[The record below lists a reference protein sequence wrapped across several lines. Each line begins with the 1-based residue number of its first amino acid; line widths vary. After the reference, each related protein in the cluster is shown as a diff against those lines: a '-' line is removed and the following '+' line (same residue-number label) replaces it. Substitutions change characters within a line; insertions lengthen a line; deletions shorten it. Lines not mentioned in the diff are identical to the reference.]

1 MNDTTIKFNGQNYI
15 ANYNKETG
23 YYEVDLEA
31 PIEGGIYNTEIKFT
45 DLFGQSY
52 EGTKTVQV
60 LAKEKLK
67 LETNKVFIW
76 IFNGQD
82 FKVKDILEIAD
93 YEINVDEET
102 NAKTSVKVL
111 KKTTAEADDIVAIK
125 KNNEIIYWGIVDEI
139 QNEDGKNLYEYTL
152 KYITNLFSQKI
163 ALSKNQNVEQ
173 IKEGYYKIRTAKD
186 TNKVLDALGG
196 SADTGANVQLYQ
208 DNNSNA
214 QKWKVTKD
222 SNGYYSFMALCSG
235 KMLDLADGVV
245 QNEQNIWQVTNNGS
259 DAQKWRIE
267 HIEGVKYKIGIKG
280 HLFYVDIKGGKTEN
294 GTNIQL
300 YSGENNSI
308 NQQFIFERLEDIM
321 IREEGIEDFI
331 ANAIKENFVNSND
344 VFMNKE
350 YIEVRVKTHT
360 KLNTT
365 VSNVENNIYNLHTY
379 MTNCTQLYN
388 INYNIYSEN
397 KKLIIEIENKSIK
410 KKLIDVNAQTI
421 TKYTEVFETNI
432 ISKVEVLTDTEPY
445 FLYLL
450 ADRTTTTDGSNIN
463 RAKGKTET
471 VYAKDIK
478 EAEQKAL
485 DTIKA
490 NRYNHNITFE
500 MLGDLMNVGTPIA
513 IKTKNSVILD
523 TYISATK
530 ISSNSRFIEY
540 TCGNIR
546 VKFIDKILKERN
558 K

>member
-67 LETNKVFIW
+67 IETNKVFMW

-93 YEINVDEET
+93 YEINIDEET

-125 KNNEIIYWGIVDEI
+125 KNDEIIYWGIVDEI

-163 ALSKNQNVEQ
+163 ALSKNQNVQQ
-173 IKEGYYKIRTAKD
+173 IKEGYYKIRTVKN
-186 TNKVLDALGG
+186 TNKVLDVLGG

-267 HIEGVKYKIGIKG
+267 HVEGVKYRIKIKG
-280 HLFYVDIKGGKTEN
+280 HLFYVDIKGGETEN
-294 GTNIQL
+294 GTNVQL

-308 NQQFIFERLEDIM
+308 NQQFIFERLEDIA

-331 ANAIKENFVNSND
+331 ANAIRDNFINSND
-344 VFMNKE
+344 TFMNKE

-388 INYNIYSEN
+388 INYNIYAEN

-432 ISKVEVLTDTEPY
+432 VSKVEVLTDTDIY
-445 FLYLL
+445 YLYLL
-450 ADRTTTTDGSNIN
+450 TDRTTTTDGNNVN
-463 RAKGKTET
+463 RAKGRTET
-471 VYAKDIK
+471 VYIKDIE

-485 DTIKA
+485 DTIKS